1 MAIDIDDHH
10 KKRKICTNLT
20 TLLTTSAELYATFF
34 CTALLLSTS
43 HRSSIT
49 ILKRSYATAH
59 SSYLEHPRYK
69 ELPRSPGTSALIH
82 TDENAIIYGD
92 KPNCPA
98 PAADRIGPMSER
110 NPNAENAVDLNV
122 NDDISDNGITVVN
135 MSATTS
141 IYSLSI
147 HGTTS

>member
-1 MAIDIDDHH
+1 M
-10 KKRKICTNLT
+10 L
-20 TLLTTSAELYATFF
+20 
-34 CTALLLSTS
+34 
-43 HRSSIT
+43 RSSSVLVLRTVFNHHINAVIRNGT
-49 ILKRSYATAH
+49 LVIPGTTPGTNSRR
-59 SSYLEHPRYK
+59 P
-69 ELPRSPGTSALIH
+69 PGTSALIH